1 MNRPELD
8 IILPVYNE
16 YKTLVSLVNSWH
28 KAVRGIRCRFILC
41 EDGSTDGTKELIGKL
56 IHLYPMHTVMHDK
69 RIGYGPAVRAGMQVA
84 TAPFIL
90 CIDSDGQCDPADFA
104 QFWKNRHAG
113 DLCIGWRQMRGDSPL
128 RLLMSKLFRYYF
140 RILFPTRLHDPSC
153 PFVLMSLATVKHILR
168 AQKFLKEGFWWG
180 CIGHLLK
187 THHKI
192 IEIPIHHRLR
202 IHGTSHVYTLTNTSQ
217 IAIRNA
223 IDLWRLRFAS
233 HDKQTSASLLP
244 SIAFIILSA
253 VAIYGPKPLSFAAFL
268 LLFVPIAMSIRYIL
282 RSTVISVRTLVFLTF
297 LAMLLF
303 TIFFPFVART
313 ELWGDEV
320 AVLRMV
326 DGPFRE
332 VAIRVPQTHYAIP
345 LFDFWITW
353 IWNHVVV
360 RFPVAYMELLYR
372 LPTMFYHSLATVFFT
387 LLIVGL
393 YKRLRPEGSSHLVGY
408 TIGIVAFLTYFFHPL
423 LLFYA
428 TEVKYYSLSN
438 LGVVATLFMYT
449 EGTPFSLQSLPLLLM
464 FGFVSS
470 VEFIILLPLVVMRS
484 VRKRGLWR
492 DAIFASM
499 LIAFY
504 ALLIPIFSFPV
515 PVSEKE
521 SIHLILAAG
530 TSFMRYAFP
539 SSLAI
544 ILIAASAIY
553 AVIHKNTRKYGI
565 PFVLLTLFSVAAISY
580 ASYIKRY
587 FDFHPRHFMFISPI
601 LLLVLFLP
609 VVYMKN
615 TQKVLCMLGL
625 TVIVYTVPG
634 ILRSTYYLTHH
645 QAWARAQ
652 SGAYS
657 ILRQADQEQQPIVVM
672 PYREN
677 QIVSRDTYQYF
688 YLDNFYWYARKYPT
702 VTVLYPENT
711 VQACALLEANP
722 HGLILD
728 WINTA
733 SCDDSGT

>member
-1 MNRPELD
+1 MKTTASK
-8 IILPVYNE
+8 NE
-16 YKTLVSLVNSWH
+16 SVSV
-28 KAVRGIRCRFILC
+28 V
-41 EDGSTDGTKELIGKL
+41 
-56 IHLYPMHTVMHDK
+56 
-69 RIGYGPAVRAGMQVA
+69 
-84 TAPFIL
+84 
-90 CIDSDGQCDPADFA
+90 
-104 QFWKNRHAG
+104 
-113 DLCIGWRQMRGDSPL
+113 
-128 RLLMSKLFRYYF
+128 
-140 RILFPTRLHDPSC
+140 
-153 PFVLMSLATVKHILR
+153 
-168 AQKFLKEGFWWG
+168 
-180 CIGHLLK
+180 
-187 THHKI
+187 
-192 IEIPIHHRLR
+192 
-202 IHGTSHVYTLTNTSQ
+202 
-217 IAIRNA
+217 
-223 IDLWRLRFAS
+223 
-233 HDKQTSASLLP
+233 SLLP
-244 SIAFIILSA
+244 AIAFIILSS
-253 VAIYGPKPLSFAAFL
+253 VTIYGPKSLSFAAFL

-282 RSTVISVRTLVFLTF
+282 HSTVISVRTLVFLTF

-345 LFDFWITW
+345 FFDFWITW
-353 IWNHVVV
+353 LWNQVVI
-360 RFPVAYMELLYR
+360 RFPIELMELLYR
-372 LPTMFYHSLATVFFT
+372 LPMMFYHALATVIFT
-387 LLIVGL
+387 LFITRL
-393 YKRLRPEGSSHLVGY
+393 YKHHNPVLRLSLFTHI
-408 TIGIVAFLTYFFHPL
+408 IGVVAFLTYFFHPM

-449 EGTPFSLQSLPLLLM
+449 EGTLFSLQSLPLLLM

-484 VRKRGLWR
+484 VRKRGLWS

-504 ALLIPIFSFPV
+504 ALLIPKFSFPV

-553 AVIHKNTRKYGI
+553 AVIHKNIRRYGI
-565 PFVLLTLFSVAAISY
+565 PLVLLTLFSVAAISY

-601 LLLVLFLP
+601 LLLVLFIP
-609 VVYMKN
+609 VIYMKN
-615 TQKVLCMLGL
+615 TQKVLCILGL

-711 VQACALLEANP
+711 AQACALLEANP